1 MSQLDNEHC
10 WRLVVLNL
18 EGPLALISR
27 PIYLFFFLFAFKC
40 TILNEKLNL
49 LLNTLSI
56 ESEALPSSSR
66 EELSSEGAGMAGN
79 GNGRQ
84 KVFVPKEALM
94 SRANSLKKA
103 LKQIIEHA
111 EQGMSK
117 SR

>member
-1 MSQLDNEHC
+1 MIVNFLIFSFNTNI
-10 WRLVVLNL
+10 VTKNVLNFL
-18 EGPLALISR
+18 SLF
-27 PIYLFFFLFAFKC
+27 YLFFFLFAFKC